1 LKNARIVLTHNLSIK
16 FIAKDN
22 TTFLEKQKDIFYDN
36 CRASRTVCG
45 SLKNQLQASKRP
57 GYTSHT
63 SKMHTGLDLGLFS
76 AEYHRTIKKHILEY
90 TGAADPARTN
100 GFNHS
105 KKGWKIRRRR
115 EGG

>member
-1 LKNARIVLTHNLSIK
+1 
-16 FIAKDN
+16 
-22 TTFLEKQKDIFYDN
+22 
-36 CRASRTVCG
+36 
-45 SLKNQLQASKRP
+45 
-57 GYTSHT
+57 
-63 SKMHTGLDLGLFS
+63 MHTGLDLGLFS